1 MRKGLIGRYQH
12 FQYLNLIKVNFI
24 GLDSLKAKIDKASN
38 ETKTLVD
45 AELQAAAMN
54 FVGLAKK
61 DLASQGGDRGTLL
74 RSISYSKK
82 ADLVYEVSANTFY
95 APFIE
100 FGTKSKFN
108 PYPGTEE
115 FASQYKGVK
124 GSGALTL
131 IEAITG
137 WVKRKRIGATY
148 NIKTRRKVRQSKDEI
163 NRIAFL
169 IARSIY
175 KNGISPKPFFFK
187 QITPVRNDLVQ
198 NVTRVLDGI

>member
-1 MRKGLIGRYQH
+1 MRKGLIGRYPH
-12 FQYLNLIKVNFI
+12 FQYLSLIKANVI
-24 GLDSLKAKIDKASN
+24 GLDQLKARIQNATK
-38 ETKTLVD
+38 ETQTLVD
-45 AELQAAAMN
+45 AELEAAAMN

-61 DLASQGGDRGTLL
+61 DLSSQGGDRGTLL
-74 RSISYSKK
+74 RSITYNKK
-82 ADLVYEVSANTFY
+82 ADLQYTVSANVFY

-115 FASQYKGVK
+115 FASQYKGAK
-124 GSGALTL
+124 GSGTL
-131 IEAITG
+131 RLIDAIRG
-137 WVKRKRIGATY
+137 WVKRKRIATG
-148 NIKTRRKVRQSKDEI
+148 KEVDRV
-163 NRIAFL
+163 AFL

-187 QITPVRNDLVQ
+187 QITPVRNNLVQ

>member
-1 MRKGLIGRYQH
+1 MNNDLIGRYQP
-12 FQYLNLIKVNFI
+12 FQYLNLIKANVI
-24 GLDSLKAKIDKASN
+24 GLEQLQAKIQKATK
-38 ETKTLVD
+38 ETQTLVD
-45 AELQAAAMN
+45 AELEAAAMN

-74 RSISYSKK
+74 RSISYSKTK
-82 ADLVYEVSANTFY
+82 DLQYTVSANVFY

-100 FGTKSKFN
+100 FGTKGKFN

-115 FASQYKGVK
+115 FASQYKGAK
-124 GSGALTL
+124 GSGTL
-131 IEAITG
+131 RLIDAIKG
-137 WVKRKRIGATY
+137 WVKRKRIATG
-148 NIKTRRKVRQSKDEI
+148 KEI
-163 NRIAFL
+163 DRVAYL

-187 QITPVRNDLVQ
+187 QITPVRNNLVQ

>member
-1 MRKGLIGRYQH
+1 MRKGLIGRYPH
-12 FQYLNLIKVNFI
+12 FQYLSLIKANVI
-24 GLDSLKAKIDKASN
+24 GLDQLKARIQNATK
-38 ETKTLVD
+38 ETQTLVD
-45 AELQAAAMN
+45 AELEAAAMN

-74 RSISYSKK
+74 RSITYSKK
-82 ADLVYEVSANTFY
+82 ADLQYTVSANVFY

-115 FASQYKGVK
+115 FASQYKGAK
-124 GSGALTL
+124 GSGTL
-131 IEAITG
+131 RLIDAIRG
-137 WVKRKRIGATY
+137 WVKRKRIATG
-148 NIKTRRKVRQSKDEI
+148 KEVDRV
-163 NRIAFL
+163 AFL

-187 QITPVRNDLVQ
+187 QITPVKNNLVQ

>member
-1 MRKGLIGRYQH
+1 MSNDLIGRYQP
-12 FQYLNLIKVNFI
+12 FQYLNLIKANVI
-24 GLDSLKAKIDKASN
+24 GLEQLQAKIQKATK
-38 ETKTLVD
+38 ETQTLVD
-45 AELQAAAMN
+45 AELEAAAMN

-74 RSISYSKK
+74 RSISYSKTK
-82 ADLVYEVSANTFY
+82 DLQYTVSANVFY

-100 FGTKSKFN
+100 FGTKGKFN

-115 FASQYKGVK
+115 FASQYKGAK
-124 GSGALTL
+124 GSGTL
-131 IEAITG
+131 RLIDAIKG
-137 WVKRKRIGATY
+137 WVKRKRIATGKEVDRVAY
-148 NIKTRRKVRQSKDEI
+148 
-163 NRIAFL
+163 L

-187 QITPVRNDLVQ
+187 QITPVRNNLVQ

>member
-1 MRKGLIGRYQH
+1 MRKGLIGRYPH
-12 FQYLNLIKVNFI
+12 FQYLSLIKANVI
-24 GLDSLKAKIDKASN
+24 GLDQLKARIQNATK
-38 ETKTLVD
+38 ETQTLVD
-45 AELQAAAMN
+45 AELEAAAMN

-74 RSISYSKK
+74 RSITYKK
-82 ADLVYEVSANTFY
+82 QTDLQYTVSANVFY

-115 FASQYKGVK
+115 FASQYKGAK
-124 GSGALTL
+124 GSGTL
-131 IEAITG
+131 RLIDAIKG
-137 WVKRKRIGATY
+137 WVKRKRIATG
-148 NIKTRRKVRQSKDEI
+148 KEVDRV
-163 NRIAFL
+163 AFL

-187 QITPVRNDLVQ
+187 QITPVRNNLVQ

>member
-1 MRKGLIGRYQH
+1 MRKDLIGRYPH
-12 FQYLNLIKVNFI
+12 FQYLSLIKANVI
-24 GLDSLKAKIDKASN
+24 GLDQLKARIQNATK
-38 ETKTLVD
+38 ETQTLVD
-45 AELQAAAMN
+45 AELEAAAMN

-74 RSISYSKK
+74 RSITYNKK
-82 ADLVYEVSANTFY
+82 ADLQYTVSANVFY

-100 FGTKSKFN
+100 FGTNSKFN

-115 FASQYKGVK
+115 FASQYKGAK
-124 GSGALTL
+124 GSGTL
-131 IEAITG
+131 KLIDAIRG
-137 WVKRKRIGATY
+137 WVKRKRIATG
-148 NIKTRRKVRQSKDEI
+148 KEVDRV
-163 NRIAFL
+163 AFL

-187 QITPVRNDLVQ
+187 QITPVRNNLVQ

>member
-1 MRKGLIGRYQH
+1 MRKGLIGRYPH
-12 FQYLNLIKVNFI
+12 FQYLSLIKANVI
-24 GLDSLKAKIDKASN
+24 GLDQLKARIQNATK
-38 ETKTLVD
+38 ETQTLVD
-45 AELQAAAMN
+45 AELEAAAMN

-74 RSISYSKK
+74 RSITYNKK
-82 ADLVYEVSANTFY
+82 ADLQYTVSANVFY

-115 FASQYKGVK
+115 FASQYKGAK
-124 GSGALTL
+124 GSATL
-131 IEAITG
+131 RLIDAIRG
-137 WVKRKRIGATY
+137 WVKRKRIATG
-148 NIKTRRKVRQSKDEI
+148 KEVDRV
-163 NRIAFL
+163 AFL

-187 QITPVRNDLVQ
+187 QITPVRNNLVQ

>member
-1 MRKGLIGRYQH
+1 MV
-12 FQYLNLIKVNFI
+12 KVNVI
-24 GLDSLKAKIDKASN
+24 GLDSLKSRIDSASK
-38 ETKTLVD
+38 ELKTDVD
-45 AELQAAAMN
+45 AELQAAAFD
-54 FVGLAKK
+54 FVALAKR
-61 DLASQGGDRGTLL
+61 DVASQGGDRGTLL
-74 RSISYSKK
+74 RSITQSKEGDMSY
-82 ADLVYEVSANTFY
+82 VVSANVFY

-124 GSGALTL
+124 GSGTL
-131 IEAITG
+131 RLIDAIRG
-137 WVKRKRIGATY
+137 WVKRKRIATG
-148 NIKTRRKVRQSKDEI
+148 KEVDRV
-163 NRIAFL
+163 AFL

-187 QITPVRNDLVQ
+187 QITPVRNNLVQ

>member
-1 MRKGLIGRYQH
+1 MNNDLIGRYQP
-12 FQYLNLIKVNFI
+12 FQYLNLIKANVI
-24 GLDSLKAKIDKASN
+24 GLEQLQAKIQKATK
-38 ETKTLVD
+38 ETQTLVD
-45 AELQAAAMN
+45 AELEAAAMN

-74 RSISYSKK
+74 RSISYSKTK
-82 ADLVYEVSANTFY
+82 DLQYTVSANVFY

-100 FGTKSKFN
+100 FGTKGKFN

-115 FASQYKGVK
+115 FASQYKGAK
-124 GSGALTL
+124 GSGTL
-131 IEAITG
+131 RLIDAIKG
-137 WVKRKRIGATY
+137 WVKRKRIATGKEVDRVAY
-148 NIKTRRKVRQSKDEI
+148 
-163 NRIAFL
+163 L

-187 QITPVRNDLVQ
+187 QITPVRNNLVQ

>member
-1 MRKGLIGRYQH
+1 MSKGLIGKYPH
-12 FQYLNLIKVNFI
+12 FQYLSLIKANVI
-24 GLDSLKAKIDKASN
+24 GLEQLQAKIQKATK
-38 ETKTLVD
+38 ETQTLVD
-45 AELQAAAMN
+45 AELEAAAMN

-74 RSISYSKK
+74 RSITYNKK
-82 ADLVYEVSANTFY
+82 ADLQYTVSANVFY

-124 GSGALTL
+124 GSGTL
-131 IEAITG
+131 RLIDAIRG
-137 WVKRKRIGATY
+137 WVKRKRIATG
-148 NIKTRRKVRQSKDEI
+148 KEVDRV
-163 NRIAFL
+163 AFL

-187 QITPVRNDLVQ
+187 QITPVRNNLVQ

>member
-1 MRKGLIGRYQH
+1 MSKGLIGKYPH
-12 FQYLNLIKVNFI
+12 FQYLSLIKANVI
-24 GLDSLKAKIDKASN
+24 GLEQLQAKIQKATK
-38 ETKTLVD
+38 ETQTLVD
-45 AELQAAAMN
+45 AELEAAAMN

-74 RSISYSKK
+74 RSISYSKTK
-82 ADLVYEVSANTFY
+82 DLQYTVSANVFY

-124 GSGALTL
+124 GSGTL
-131 IEAITG
+131 RLIDAIRG
-137 WVKRKRIGATY
+137 WVKRKRIATG
-148 NIKTRRKVRQSKDEI
+148 KEVDRV
-163 NRIAFL
+163 AFL

-187 QITPVRNDLVQ
+187 QITPVRNNLVQ

>member
-1 MRKGLIGRYQH
+1 MSKGLIGRYPH
-12 FQYLNLIKVNFI
+12 FQYLSLIKANVI
-24 GLDSLKAKIDKASN
+24 GLDQLKTRIQNATK
-38 ETKTLVD
+38 ETQTLVD
-45 AELQAAAMN
+45 AELEAAAMN

-61 DLASQGGDRGTLL
+61 DLASQGGDRGTLF
-74 RSISYSKK
+74 RSISYRKS
-82 ADLVYEVSANTFY
+82 DSLTYTISANTFY

-115 FASQYKGVK
+115 FASQYKGAK
-124 GSGALTL
+124 GSGTL
-131 IEAITG
+131 KLIDAIKG
-137 WVKRKRIGATY
+137 WVKRKGIASG
-148 NIKTRRKVRQSKDEI
+148 KEI
-163 NRIAFL
+163 DSAAFL

-187 QITPVRNDLVQ
+187 QITPVRNNLVQ

>member
-1 MRKGLIGRYQH
+1 M
-12 FQYLNLIKVNFI
+12 
-24 GLDSLKAKIDKASN
+24 
-38 ETKTLVD
+38 
-45 AELQAAAMN
+45 
-54 FVGLAKK
+54 
-61 DLASQGGDRGTLL
+61 ASQGGDRGTLL
-74 RSISYSKK
+74 RSITYNKK
-82 ADLVYEVSANTFY
+82 ADLQYTVSANVFY

-124 GSGALTL
+124 GSGTL
-131 IEAITG
+131 RLIDAIRG
-137 WVKRKRIGATY
+137 WVKRKRIATG
-148 NIKTRRKVRQSKDEI
+148 KEVDRV
-163 NRIAFL
+163 AFL

-187 QITPVRNDLVQ
+187 QITPVRNNLVQ

>member
-1 MRKGLIGRYQH
+1 MRKGSIGRYPH
-12 FQYLNLIKVNFI
+12 FQYLNLIKANVI
-24 GLDSLKAKIDKASN
+24 GLDQLKARIQNATK
-38 ETKTLVD
+38 ETQTLVD
-45 AELQAAAMN
+45 AELEAAAMN

-74 RSISYSKK
+74 RSITYNKK
-82 ADLVYEVSANTFY
+82 ADLQYTVSANVFY

-108 PYPGTEE
+108 AYPGTEE
-115 FASQYKGVK
+115 FASQYKGAK
-124 GSGALTL
+124 GSGTL
-131 IEAITG
+131 RLIDAIRG
-137 WVKRKRIGATY
+137 WVKRKRIATG
-148 NIKTRRKVRQSKDEI
+148 KEVDRV
-163 NRIAFL
+163 AFL

-187 QITPVRNDLVQ
+187 QITPVRNNLVQ

>member
-1 MRKGLIGRYQH
+1 MSKGLIGKYPH
-12 FQYLNLIKVNFI
+12 FQYLSLIKANVI
-24 GLDSLKAKIDKASN
+24 GLDQLQAKIQKATK
-38 ETKTLVD
+38 ETQTLVD
-45 AELQAAAMN
+45 AELEAAAMN

-74 RSISYSKK
+74 RSISYSKTK
-82 ADLVYEVSANTFY
+82 DLQYTVSANVFY

-115 FASQYKGVK
+115 FASQYKGAK
-124 GSGALTL
+124 GTGTL
-131 IEAITG
+131 KLIDAIKG
-137 WVKRKRIGATY
+137 WVKRKGIATGKE
-148 NIKTRRKVRQSKDEI
+148 IDKV
-163 NRIAFL
+163 AFL

-187 QITPVRNDLVQ
+187 QIVPVKSNLVK
-198 NVTRVLDGI
+198 NINSILNAL

>member
-1 MRKGLIGRYQH
+1 
-12 FQYLNLIKVNFI
+12 LIKVNVI

-82 ADLVYEVSANTFY
+82 ADLLYEVSANTFY

-115 FASQYKGVK
+115 FASQYKGAK
-124 GSGALTL
+124 GSGSLRL
-131 IEAITG
+131 IDAIKG
-137 WVKRKRIGATY
+137 WVKRKRIATG
-148 NIKTRRKVRQSKDEI
+148 KDLDKV
-163 NRIAFL
+163 AFL